1 MGSKLSYT
9 ALIILRL
16 FEGLGGGVTFP
27 AMNVLITAWAPD
39 SERSMIASLIYGGKL
54 KQFKFLAIH
63 KVYYIDLLTMCV
75 FLSFYF
81 LGTAI
86 GTVISLVTSGLI
98 ADNPKLGW
106 EGVFYIHG
114 GLCLIWCILWTIFVC
129 DCPEKHHFISA
140 EELEYI
146 QNDQC
151 SKHRTNV
158 ITVLWDPYVKNI
170 HYFNWN
176 QLNHL
181 NHKLCIF
188 HIQGEKTQQKS
199 SLAWNCK
206 LYPILGITHSACFEQ
221 LRLVHVTCGASNV
234 PNWWTWVWNKRGRF
248 DYEIK
253 LFQPKKILSTSLEYT
268 KIHFYSFLF

>member
-158 ITVLWDPYVKNI
+158 ITVL
-170 HYFNWN
+170 
-176 QLNHL
+176 
-181 NHKLCIF
+181 
-188 HIQGEKTQQKS
+188 
-199 SLAWNCK
+199 
-206 LYPILGITHSACFEQ
+206 
-221 LRLVHVTCGASNV
+221 
-234 PNWWTWVWNKRGRF
+234 
-248 DYEIK
+248 
-253 LFQPKKILSTSLEYT
+253 
-268 KIHFYSFLF
+268 